1 RRPIIDF
8 NLHGLQI
15 DRCRAGSG
23 CWTRRCSRT
32 GRRTGRRRRTR
43 RWYRI
48 QNVLRV
54 CDLKDAALCVIGDE
68 DLAIAVGVVFIL
80 GSDVTVRSEN
90 YEAPVS
96 ADIARRGVESKRA
109 GSELNG
115 EWVWRGAR
123 RLS

>member
-1 RRPIIDF
+1 
-8 NLHGLQI
+8 
-15 DRCRAGSG
+15 
-23 CWTRRCSRT
+23 
-32 GRRTGRRRRTR
+32 
-43 RWYRI
+43 
-48 QNVLRV
+48 VLRV